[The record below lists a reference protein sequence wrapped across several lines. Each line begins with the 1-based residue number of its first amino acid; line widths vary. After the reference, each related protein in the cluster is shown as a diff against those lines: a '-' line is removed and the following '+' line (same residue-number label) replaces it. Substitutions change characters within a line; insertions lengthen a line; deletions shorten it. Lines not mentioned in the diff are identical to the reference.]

1 MGLQKRKQYSDLRTK
16 KLSVTNEASFEGS
29 FETDA
34 ISEKTSGSGVTVDG
48 VLIQDGR
55 AYSDGIGQELTES
68 GAITINN
75 GTVILNHATVAI
87 AATLDAPT
95 VGDRL
100 LILDFAASGTVAH
113 TVTLPAGV
121 TWDGTNNTATLNAV
135 GEYLDVVAVS
145 ATRWYIITNN
155 GSVALSSV

>member
-1 MGLQKRKQYSDLRTK
+1 MVQINK
-16 KLSVTNEASFEGS
+16 KYNKVTANQVVVTNKFTNTGT
-29 FETDA
+29 FETDTL
-34 ISEKTSGSGVTVDG
+34 SEATSGTGVTVDG

-55 AYSDGIGQELTES
+55 VYSDGIAQELTES
-68 GAITINN
+68 GAITINS

-87 AATLDAPT
+87 EATLDAPT

-100 LILDFAASGTVAH
+100 LILDFAASGTAAH

-121 TWDGTNNTATLNAV
+121 TWDGTNNTATFNAV